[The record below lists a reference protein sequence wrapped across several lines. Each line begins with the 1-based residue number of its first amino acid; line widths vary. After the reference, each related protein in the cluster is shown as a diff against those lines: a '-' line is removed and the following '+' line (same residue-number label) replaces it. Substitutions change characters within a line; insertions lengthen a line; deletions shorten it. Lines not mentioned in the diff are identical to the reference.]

1 MHANVIVIEER
12 PNLLSKSLDEDA
24 TLDTQQ
30 IRNSIEMVPYPRG
43 RNVASAYNLTQYS
56 QRHLIRFPTP
66 IYFGHYNFSKLS
78 TKIVQH
84 KWK

>member
-43 RNVASAYNLTQYS
+43 GHTQ
-56 QRHLIRFPTP
+56 T
-66 IYFGHYNFSKLS
+66 
-78 TKIVQH
+78 T
-84 KWK
+84 

>member
-43 RNVASAYNLTQYS
+43 GIHKPCGHGRGRRGLVKCSYYNIS
-56 QRHLIRFPTP
+56 LI
-66 IYFGHYNFSKLS
+66 
-78 TKIVQH
+78 
-84 KWK
+84 